1 MRTARTGQFGL
12 ERPAAFTRRPPVP
25 HFVLETLKT
34 LYPAR
39 YVYTVYQYIPNPRI
53 SELRS
58 LILHSCMSSQD
69 SVESE
74 ITCPSTVE
82 QDNRAP
88 RRAANGLGCSWG
100 AHRWTSLELRFPSMC
115 GTDPT
120 GENCSWKSWIM
131 TKLQYT
137 G

>member
-1 MRTARTGQFGL
+1 MRIGRTGQFGV
-12 ERPAAFTRRPPVP
+12 ERPAADRRASPVP

-69 SVESE
+69 SG
-74 ITCPSTVE
+74 
-82 QDNRAP
+82 RP
-88 RRAANGLGCSWG
+88 R
-100 AHRWTSLELRFPSMC
+100 
-115 GTDPT
+115 
-120 GENCSWKSWIM
+120 
-131 TKLQYT
+131 
-137 G
+137 

>member
-12 ERPAAFTRRPPVP
+12 ERPAAFTRRPSVP

-82 QDNRAP
+82 
-88 RRAANGLGCSWG
+88 
-100 AHRWTSLELRFPSMC
+100 
-115 GTDPT
+115 
-120 GENCSWKSWIM
+120 
-131 TKLQYT
+131 
-137 G
+137 